1 MVKMIK
7 FPSLMEY
14 FNMPNDER
22 AYWDSLKPYLGY
34 VNPHSKSDLVPL
46 IIPDNPAMEAE
57 ILKNPAYKLDMI

>member
-14 FNMPNDER
+14 FRMSDSEQ

-34 VNPHSKSDLVPL
+34 VNPNSKSDLVPL
-46 IIPDNPAMEAE
+46 IIPDDPYQEAE

>member
-14 FNMPNDER
+14 FGMSDSER

-46 IIPDNPAMEAE
+46 IIPDNPTIEAE